1 MNDEK
6 NKHIGS
12 DFDDFLDEE
21 GILQDVELV
30 AVKRVVAFQIAERMK
45 AESISK
51 TAMAAQ
57 MQTSRT
63 SLERLL
69 DPANLG
75 VTVKTIAK
83 AAAVLGKRV
92 HISLT

>member
-1 MNDEK
+1 MMDDK

-12 DFDDFLDEE
+12 DFDDFLEEE
-21 GILQDVELV
+21 GILPEVELV
-30 AVKRVVAFQIAERMK
+30 AVKRIVAFQIAERMK

-51 TAMAAQ
+51 SAMAAK
-57 MQTSRT
+57 MQTSRP

-69 DPANLG
+69 DPDNLG
-75 VTVKTIAK
+75 VTIKTIAK

-92 HISLT
+92 HISLS

>member
-51 TAMAAQ
+51 TAMAAK

>member
-1 MNDEK
+1 MNKD

-12 DFDDFLDEE
+12 DFDDFLEEE

-30 AVKRVVAFQIAERMK
+30 AVKRIVAFQITERMK

-51 TAMAAQ
+51 TAMAAK
-57 MQTSRT
+57 MKTSRS

-69 DPANLG
+69 DPENLG
-75 VTVKTIAK
+75 VTIKTLGR
-83 AAAVLGKRV
+83 AAEVLGKRV
-92 HISLT
+92 TISLT